1 MSQTDPIADMLT
13 RIRNAARIRKKEV
26 TIPSSRLK
34 VELAKILKEEGY
46 IRNFKVVDDNKQGIL
61 NIALKYTDD
70 NQSVISGLRRISR
83 PGCRLFCTRDSV
95 PKVLDGLGIAI
106 VSTSGGSDG
115 DDPRQPGRVRV
126 LKRKARVAPPPG
138 DRGQAGGPEAGFQP
152 GG

>member
-1 MSQTDPIADMLT
+1 MSQTDPIADLLT

-26 TIPSSRLK
+26 TIPSSKLK

-46 IRNFKVVDDNKQGIL
+46 IRNFKVVDDNKQGML
-61 NIALKYTDD
+61 NISLKYTDD

-106 VSTSGGSDG
+106 VSTSKGVLTGKRCEDLGVGGEI
-115 DDPRQPGRVRV
+115 
-126 LKRKARVAPPPG
+126 LCHIW
-138 DRGQAGGPEAGFQP
+138 
-152 GG
+152 

>member
-1 MSQTDPIADMLT
+1 MSQTDPIADLLT

-106 VSTSGGSDG
+106 VSTSRGILTGKKCEDLGVGGEI
-115 DDPRQPGRVRV
+115 
-126 LKRKARVAPPPG
+126 LCYIW
-138 DRGQAGGPEAGFQP
+138 
-152 GG
+152 